1 MEFDF
6 PKKKYVGIS
15 KLISHVSQECQD
27 LILWMLTYN
36 PDNRPTASQTI
47 KHNYFKDLRDVDTQR
62 YVAAPP
68 HAVPYPGSSRAKT
81 TCRTTREGTVVLRKL
96 YSGTATT
103 DPRQARAL
111 TANPSTPL
119 QL

>member
-15 KLISHVSQECQD
+15 KLISHVSHECQE

-62 YVAAPP
+62 YVAPQGN
-68 HAVPYPGSSRAKT
+68 VLTLSRQGLPGQGQHVALLAQ
-81 TCRTTREGTVVLRKL
+81 EQ
-96 YSGTATT
+96 
-103 DPRQARAL
+103 RQRV
-111 TANPSTPL
+111 
-119 QL
+119 